1 MSRSENEIALILPR
15 WIRWMD
21 DRLSRDGLKFAVALF
36 EFVGESVDSLRCLVR
51 QRIEPVE

>member
-1 MSRSENEIALILPR
+1 
-15 WIRWMD
+15 MD